1 MNIYTIMSKY
11 LDNKASEVESI
22 KLMTALYESPE
33 LRAQFQL
40 ASAGRNEIQGRL
52 NFGRVR

>member
-1 MNIYTIMSKY
+1 MSKY

-22 KLMTALYESPE
+22 KLMTALYESQE

-40 ASAGRNEIQGRL
+40 ASAGMNEIQGRL
-52 NFGRVR
+52 NFGRLR